1 MRWIRGSCLRFLSN
15 QSQELRMFTKKLHND
30 TIDIVGS
37 LQKKERVHAEKKVR
51 QSFHGAAGE
60 DSGGSE
66 KSCGESLRISG

>member
-1 MRWIRGSCLRFLSN
+1 
-15 QSQELRMFTKKLHND
+15 MFTKKLHNG

-60 DSGGSE
+60 DFGGSE